1 MLDEPVRKI
10 MRKNKMLTA
19 RPAELVAKAAQR
31 MAGRNVGAMLVI
43 ESGRLL
49 GIVTER
55 DIVFRVVAKGLDAT
69 RTRVSEVMTPNPITI
84 DADRPFGY
92 ALVVMHGEGFR
103 HLPVVAGG
111 KAVGIISARSALD
124 PELEEFASETSR
136 RKHFASMAS
145 RQKSPGR

>member
-19 RPAELVAKAAQR
+19 RPGELVAKAAQR

-43 ESGRLL
+43 ESGRLM

-55 DIVFRVVAKGLDAT
+55 DIVFRVVAKGIDAT
-69 RTRVSEVMTPNPITI
+69 STRIAEVMTPNPITI
-84 DADRPFGY
+84 EADRPLGY
-92 ALVVMHGEGFR
+92 ALVVMHREGFR
-103 HLPVVAGG
+103 HLPVVKDG

-136 RKHFASMAS
+136 REHFMQMAV
-145 RQKSPGR
+145 REKLPRR